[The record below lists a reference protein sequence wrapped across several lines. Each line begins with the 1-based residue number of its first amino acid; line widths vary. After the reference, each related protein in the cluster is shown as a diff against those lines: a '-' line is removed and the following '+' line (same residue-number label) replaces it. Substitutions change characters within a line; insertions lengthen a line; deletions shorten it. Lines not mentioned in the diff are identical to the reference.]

1 MNRPRVV
8 VPLILLLVSVS
19 APAVA
24 SAAPPSVST
33 TAAKSVTSTTATLTG
48 TVNPNNEATLY
59 HFEYG
64 PTKSYGS
71 VTPDQGPSG
80 ATKGNIAV
88 QAPVGSLTP
97 GTTYHYRLVASNASG
112 TKAGGDKT
120 FKTPGAITLTAS
132 RGTLTFGRSTT
143 LAGQLSGANVAGVK
157 VTLQQDPAPYENPEQ
172 FANAATATT
181 DASGRFSFTQS
192 PSANTR
198 YVVTAPGRPKPT
210 SGPLEVKVRF
220 AVVVSLSTAHPR
232 SGGSV
237 RFSGTVSPARTG
249 AFVRLQRRVGA
260 RWRTVKRATLTAG
273 TAPNT
278 SAFSVKV
285 RVRRSGRY
293 RVLMPGDATNTQN
306 ASRTRRVR
314 VH

>member
-1 MNRPRVV
+1 VNSPRVV
-8 VPLILLLVSVS
+8 ASLIVLLVCAS

-24 SAAPPSVST
+24 SAAQPSVST

-64 PTKSYGS
+64 PTKAYGS

-97 GTTYHYRLVASNASG
+97 GTTYHYRLVATNASG
-112 TKAGGDKT
+112 TKAGGDKS
-120 FKTPGAITLTAS
+120 FKTPGAITLSAS
-132 RGTLTFGRSTT
+132 RATLTFGRSTT
-143 LAGQLSGANVAGVK
+143 LSGQLSGTSVAGVK
-157 VTLQQDPAPYENPEQ
+157 VTLQQDPAPFENPEQ
-172 FANAATATT
+172 FSNAATATT
-181 DASGRFSFTQS
+181 DSSGRFSFTQS
-192 PSANTR
+192 PAVNTR
-198 YVVTAPGRPKPT
+198 YMVTAPGKPKPT
-210 SGPLEVKVRF
+210 SAPLEVKVRF
-220 AVVVSLSTAHPR
+220 AVVVGLSTAHPR
-232 SGGSV
+232 SGGAV
-237 RFSGTVSPARTG
+237 RFSGTVTPARTG
-249 AFVRLQRRVGA
+249 AFVRLQLRVGT

-285 RVRRSGRY
+285 RVWRSGSY
-293 RVLMPGDATNTQN
+293 RVLMPGDAANTQN